1 MDKQSK
7 PQPLSAEERQ
17 AAIDAIDVEHLKKIE
32 AIESSGTPVDSEW
45 MLLAEFALLYGWE
58 AYKDARDDN
67 ISGVE
72 MITLI
77 TAGRKLQTMDRFN
90 AAKDTFIAMLAVGA
104 KEPGKS
110 FQKLTKDMI
119 KEMKVDDE

>member
-67 ISGVE
+67 ISFLE

-90 AAKDTFIAMLAVGA
+90 AAKDTFIAMLSVGA
-104 KEPGKS
+104 KDPGKS

>member
-7 PQPLSAEERQ
+7 PQQLSAEARQ

-32 AIESSGTPVDSEW
+32 AIESSGIPVDSEW

-77 TAGRKLQTMDRFN
+77 NAGRKLKTLEKYNMAQ
-90 AAKDTFIAMLAVGA
+90 AVYIGAGSVQA
-104 KEPGKS
+104 KEPSKAFGKM
-110 FQKLTKDMI
+110 TKDMI
-119 KEMKVDDE
+119 KDMKVDDE